1 MSIGII
7 RTLFYEKIRTP
18 EPGKNS
24 ICLFL
29 GAGADISSGGRTFT
43 DLKMDCL
50 KEFSE
55 VSLPSLFSPERVD
68 EHFNGFFDKLE
79 SKKLRASV
87 IEFLFHGMDEI
98 RPSDGYKLL
107 VLLAKVGVIDSV
119 VTTNFDTVLE
129 AAQRDLGLDVFQIYA
144 QGVASPCLAGKR
156 LLLPPRPP
164 YVKLHGDIKAKH
176 ITHLTVGEIKEK
188 PYDRSFSLL
197 LQKILTT
204 HTIIFIGYS
213 GSDEAF
219 AREMAKASA
228 KTPRPVYWCN
238 LAPLMNDSPLALAL
252 QGGELIQIKATFE
265 EILSEA
271 SLYSLRNL
279 TLLEAKPHFLLPLLK
294 DRIHCANEQFI
305 SSYAYKEGSTRLSLL
320 QARQTTLD
328 QVAAFR
334 FNSERPLA
342 VLTGL
347 SGVGKTTLL
356 CQLYD
361 AEEPAPLPR
370 LLLLRARGIT
380 TTDFAEELSVRLGY
394 AADNPL
400 ALLYELS
407 AWLRS
412 NGQQLLVAVD
422 GLNEFAWSSVRC
434 LDLFK
439 EILRVALW
447 IQPHNSLKLL
457 ITMRPETWNELYSV
471 LDHADLKKVLW
482 NESEFQDDL
491 RAIHLARFSSEE
503 MAAAYNS
510 YARHFGVT
518 TPLRQLPDETKKQL
532 ADPYYLDLAL
542 KHGGNVDP
550 DRASFH
556 LYGQAFDDALERS
569 FGRGKAQSLDNGLLR
584 LASLGLSNR
593 ITVFELSTLES
604 LGLRHEELRVL
615 REIPILQKSGK
626 TTYSFV
632 HDRVHEYYLARAISE
647 FSLVQVRDWTELT
660 KAVEQARS
668 YPRLAAA
675 LLQCIVHSPQVRR
688 EYYLKTILDSLMSRS
703 VSLPSSHHPVDEHT
717 IDFCKNVFSVLADEY
732 PEDFCEVVNSYLD
745 RQVLSDEKNVLC
757 HLLIR
762 ASSTLPLQLA
772 LPLFLRARKT
782 LTAEAK
788 HEVDIFLYD
797 KVSESLL
804 DSPIAGYLTR
814 FDSGPLSEFIFEPG
828 IERWQSALRL
838 LGIITKLGP
847 DNTHPDEWKYLSA
860 AISEQLERIFSAY
873 KLPKSAEADLADIVL
888 RNSNTL
894 LFNAGPSVIE
904 GYFMADSR
912 RDMGEV
918 LKEINEGHPLSLEQ
932 VSRFRKYVQQLDQNV
947 EFVIANLFFV
957 ISMKLD
963 CASTLQLFADYYD
976 LFDRWTTTEELD
988 FFLSA
993 LCLSHLALGRPC
1005 QTLVTSYTERMIV
1018 ELPQI
1023 SLGYPGAAR
1032 GERRALFTDP
1042 FDQQFEDGFNPLAFY
1057 FYNAP
1062 SELRRLHRYPEYLRF
1077 THESYDC
1084 VPLYWRFLEQF
1095 EAQQNTVGVVRII
1108 HALGQMIGLWP
1119 IEGLI
1124 AIEKLVGRTDP
1135 TVRRATIR
1143 VLAEANAR
1151 FPVETSLMMSRA
1163 GSGFTE
1169 VERRQIQWSED
1180 SHMAYRALEQ
1190 LHWARV
1196 ICFLDQRDTSG
1207 RALNKIADALVTS
1220 FSLPEAMG
1228 RIMNEVVI
1236 GRS

>member
-1 MSIGII
+1 MSINII

-18 EPGKNS
+18 DSSNNS

-50 KEFSE
+50 REFSE
-55 VSLPSLFSPERVD
+55 VSLPSLLSPERVD
-68 EHFNGFFDKLE
+68 EHFNEFFDTLV

-87 IEFLFHGMDEI
+87 IDFLFHGMDEI

-107 VLLAKVGVIDSV
+107 VLLAKVGIIDAV

-129 AAQRDLGLDVFQIYA
+129 AAQRELGLDVFQIYA
-144 QGVASPCLAGKR
+144 QGVASPCLTGKR

-176 ITHLTVGEIKEK
+176 ITHLTAREIKEK
-188 PYDRSFSLL
+188 PYDRSFSRL
-197 LQKILTT
+197 LQQILTT

-213 GSDEAF
+213 GNDEAF

-228 KTPRPVYWCN
+228 KTPRPIYWCN
-238 LAPLMNDSPLALAL
+238 LASLKSDSPLALAL

-265 EILSEA
+265 QILSEA
-271 SLYSLRNL
+271 SVYSLRNL
-279 TLLEAKPHFLLPLLK
+279 TLLESKPHFLLPLLK
-294 DRIHCANEQFI
+294 DRINCANEQFI
-305 SSYAYKEGSTRLSLL
+305 SSYAYKDSSTRLSLL
-320 QARQTTLD
+320 QARQSTLD
-328 QVAAFR
+328 QIAAFR

-361 AEEPAPLPR
+361 AEERASLPR
-370 LLLLRARGIT
+370 LLLLRARGVT
-380 TTDFAEELSVRLGY
+380 STDFSQELAVRLGY

-412 NGQQLLVAVD
+412 NGQQLLVAID

-471 LDHADLKKVLW
+471 LDHGDLKKVLW
-482 NESEFQDDL
+482 NESEFPDDL
-491 RAIHLARFSSEE
+491 RAIHLARFSSQE
-503 MAAAYNS
+503 MAAAYDS
-510 YARHFGVT
+510 YARHFGVA
-518 TPLRQLPDETKKQL
+518 TPLRQLSDEMKKQM

-542 KHGGNVDP
+542 KQGGNVDP
-550 DRASFH
+550 DRAPFQ

-569 FGRGKAQSLDNGLLR
+569 LGRGKAQSLDNGLLR
-584 LASLGLSNR
+584 LAALGLSER
-593 ITVFELSTLES
+593 ITEFELSSLES
-604 LGLRHEELRVL
+604 LRFGPEELRIL

-647 FSLVQVRDWTELT
+647 FSLVQVRSWGELT

-668 YPRLAAA
+668 YPRLAVA
-675 LLQCIVHSPQVRR
+675 LLQCIVHSPQPRR
-688 EYYLKTILDSLMSRS
+688 EHYLKIILDGLGARS
-703 VSLPSSHHPVDEHT
+703 IAPSGSHDPADEQT
-717 IDFCKNVFSVLADEY
+717 IDFCKDVFSTLAAEY
-732 PEDFCEVVNSYLD
+732 PEDFCEVVNSCLD
-745 RQVLSDEKNVLC
+745 RPELHDERNILC
-757 HLLIR
+757 RLLIR
-762 ASSTLPLQLA
+762 VSRSLPLRLA
-772 LPLFLRARKT
+772 LPLFLRARKR
-782 LTAEAK
+782 LASESGHEAE
-788 HEVDIFLYD
+788 IFLYD

-804 DSPIAGYLTR
+804 DSPITGYLTS
-814 FDSGPLSEFIFEPG
+814 FDREPLSEFIFEPG
-828 IERWQSALRL
+828 IERWHSALRL
-838 LGIITKLGP
+838 LGIIARLSP
-847 DNTHPDEWKYLSA
+847 DNMHPDEWKYLSTS
-860 AISEQLERIFSAY
+860 ISRQLDRVFSGY
-873 KLPKSAEADLADIVL
+873 GLPKAAEADLADMVL

-894 LFNAGPSVIE
+894 LFNAGPSVID
-904 GYFMADSR
+904 GYFMNDER
-912 RDMGEV
+912 RE
-918 LKEINEGHPLSLEQ
+918 LREIFKEIDEGRPLSLEQ
-932 VSRFRKYVQQLDQNV
+932 VSHLRSYVQQLDQNV
-947 EFVIANLFFV
+947 EFIIANLFFV

-963 CASTLQLFADYYD
+963 RASTLHLFSNYYD
-976 LFDRWTTTEELD
+976 LFDHRTSTEELD

-993 LCLSHLALGRPC
+993 LCLSHLALGLPC
-1005 QTLVTSYTERMIV
+1005 QALMASYMERMLV

-1032 GERRALFTDP
+1032 GERRALFIDP

-1062 SELRRLHRYPEYLRF
+1062 SELRRSRRYADYLSF
-1077 THESYDC
+1077 AHEEYDC
-1084 VPLYWRFLEQF
+1084 VPLYWRFLEHH
-1095 EAQQNTVGVVRII
+1095 EGQQNSIGVVRII

-1119 IEGLI
+1119 IEGLV
-1124 AIEKLVGRTDP
+1124 ALEKLVGRTEP

-1143 VLAEANAR
+1143 VLAEANVR

-1169 VERRQIQWSED
+1169 AERRRIHWAGD
-1180 SHMAYRALEQ
+1180 SNIAYRALEQ

-1196 ICFLDQRDTSG
+1196 MYFLDQRDASG
-1207 RALNKIADALVTS
+1207 RALNKIADALVKS
-1220 FSLPEAMG
+1220 FSLPEALG
-1228 RIMNEVVI
+1228 RIMSEVVI
-1236 GRS
+1236 SH